1 MLMIPLISNRTPIHA
16 VAIIV
21 LAVLAL
27 GFGTRDVLAQ
37 SIDNEI
43 LSKNG
48 KLTSQ
53 QLEEVSEFVSEHA
66 DSLRTGDA
74 EQVERARLE
83 LFQPTRNP
91 STTKSFMLEYSTIVI
106 DQLRPI
112 VTGDDTLRA
121 INAIQVISF
130 LQTPDS
136 FEKMIDLLDPA
147 KNKNQTLRLAASGLV
162 QRMAED
168 IQLNRGQVQ
177 FATRELQQYSY
188 SEGNWMIVL
197 QEIEA
202 LGNLSLNRKIES
214 DSRASAL
221 KAQIDTLGVVVDRI
235 KNSEEA
241 APLMNA
247 VFRSLLVFRKNQL
260 PELGANRKLAVD
272 RLAPILRKINTIA
285 SDRMPSSDDGDLI
298 ASFEGAENVSSTLL
312 SVIDNN
318 RG

>member
-1 MLMIPLISNRTPIHA
+1 MIPLISNRTPIHA